1 MIGLPAAL
9 FWAYGIGSTFALA
22 AARQLQFL
30 ERRAADRTWLP
41 RLLAPRLI
49 SRAANPY
56 LCLTLLYAAVLLV
69 PTGLFLMWQ
78 NPSWSTMH
86 IADGHRGVWAGLPLL
101 YAGSV
106 VIATLLGFLLAQ
118 ALCLVG
124 AGYWAYLNCVVG
136 HFLLFGTLV
145 HGWDG
150 QGYRRFLSTDGAA
163 LRAWSEDSVINCVL
177 RFLTSGTFLT
187 LLVLGAAVIGTLL
200 LTEIGWLAEGWLL
213 PGGAQDLKV
222 PRFLAVAIAG
232 AGLYGLPLLGALL
245 ASTLVRFLGYPVGL
259 AVFAVTAGGLL
270 LPRRSPVRWLYGL
283 VGLPKGHWRAT
294 ADLLPENRATA
305 AHS

>member
-9 FWAYGIGSTFALA
+9 FWAYAIGSTFALS

-30 ERRAADRTWLP
+30 ERRAADRTGLPKLLTP
-41 RLLAPRLI
+41 RLV
-49 SRAANPY
+49 SRSANPY

-86 IADGHRGVWAGLPLL
+86 LADGHRGVWAGFPLL
-101 YAGSV
+101 YSGGV
-106 VIATLLGFLLAQ
+106 VTATLLGFLLAQ

-124 AGYWAYLNCVVG
+124 AAYWAYLNCVCG
-136 HFLLFGTLV
+136 YFLLFGTLI

-150 QGYRRFLSTDGAA
+150 QGYRRFLTTDSAA
-163 LRAWSEDSVINCVL
+163 LRAWPRDSLVNNVL
-177 RFLTSGTFLT
+177 RFLTSGTFLA
-187 LLVLGAAVIGTLL
+187 LLVLGTAVIGTMLL
-200 LTEIGWLAEGWLL
+200 AEIGWLAEGWLL

-222 PRFLAVAIAG
+222 PRVLAIAIAG

-245 ASTLVRFLGYPVGL
+245 ASTLVRFLGFPVGL
-259 AVFAVTAGGLL
+259 AAFAPVAGALL

-294 ADLLPENRATA
+294 ADLLPDVRP
-305 AHS
+305 SVRP

>member
-9 FWAYGIGSTFALA
+9 FWAYAIGSTFALS

-30 ERRAADRTWLP
+30 ERRAADRTGLP
-41 RLLAPRLI
+41 ARLAPRLV

-78 NPSWSTMH
+78 NPSWATMH
-86 IADGHRGVWAGLPLL
+86 IADGHRGVWAGFPLL
-101 YAGSV
+101 YAGGV
-106 VIATLLGFLLAQ
+106 VIAALLGFLLAQ

-124 AGYWAYLNCVVG
+124 AGYWAYLNCVG
-136 HFLLFGTLV
+136 GSFLLFGTLV

-150 QGYRRFLSTDGAA
+150 QGYRRFLTTDGAA
-163 LRAWSEDSVINCVL
+163 LRAWPEESVVNNVL

-187 LLVLGAAVIGTLL
+187 LLLLGAAVIGTMLL
-200 LTEIGWLAEGWLL
+200 VEIGWLAEGWLL
-213 PGGAQDLKV
+213 PGGAQDRKV
-222 PRFLAVAIAG
+222 PRLLAVAVAG
-232 AGLYGLPLLGALL
+232 AGLYGLPLAGAVL

-259 AVFAVTAGGLL
+259 TAFAAVAGTLL
-270 LPRRSPVRWLYGL
+270 LPRRSPVRGLYGL
-283 VGLPKGHWRAT
+283 VGLPKAHWRAT
-294 ADLLPENRATA
+294 SDLVPASRAAPT
-305 AHS
+305 

>member
-9 FWAYGIGSTFALA
+9 FWAYAIGSTFALS
-22 AARQLQFL
+22 AARQLHFL
-30 ERRAADRTWLP
+30 ERRAADRTGLP
-41 RLLAPRLI
+41 RLLAPRLV

-101 YAGSV
+101 YAGGV
-106 VIATLLGFLLAQ
+106 VTATLLGFLLAQ

-124 AGYWAYLNCVVG
+124 AGYWAYLNCAGG

-163 LRAWSEDSVINCVL
+163 LRAWPGDSVINNVL
-177 RFLTSGTFLT
+177 RFLTSGTFLA
-187 LLVLGAAVIGTLL
+187 LLVLGAAVLGTMLL
-200 LTEIGWLAEGWLL
+200 AEIGWLAEGWLL

-222 PRFLAVAIAG
+222 PRVLAVAIAG
-232 AGLYGLPLLGALL
+232 AGLYGLPLAGALL
-245 ASTLVRFLGYPVGL
+245 ASALVRFLGFPVGL
-259 AVFAVTAGGLL
+259 TAFAAVTGGLL

-294 ADLLPENRATA
+294 ADLLPENRAA
-305 AHS
+305 ARP